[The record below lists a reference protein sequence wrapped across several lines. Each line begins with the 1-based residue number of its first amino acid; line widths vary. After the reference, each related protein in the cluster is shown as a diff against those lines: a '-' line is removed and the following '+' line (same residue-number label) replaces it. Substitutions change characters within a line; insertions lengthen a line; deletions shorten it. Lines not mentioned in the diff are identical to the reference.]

1 MARQP
6 FFGRGPAPQIAR
18 MDTQAATAPG
28 RNWGAAFES
37 IGQTVGDTL
46 EKFRADKEKKKQ
58 QTILGDTVFNQFK
71 DNPEAIGAADEE
83 ELRAIT
89 NSLGK
94 NPDALNFVTQFR
106 RDAQTAR
113 MNEQLIQQ
121 RGRLIDSLENEKV
134 NTENLNRFLYQ
145 DRTPEVELAE
155 SQEGPVPIY
164 KMPGKFAERVKAS
177 DSGYSPAGPTINV
190 ATGEIDPRTIPA
202 PQAAQPLPER
212 FQALLNSDLS
222 PEAKAQGLA
231 AIKAEAAALAGPE
244 QELDREMRLAA
255 YKDQLGGATGPI
267 DTTAS
272 DVTNDA
278 IGRALP
284 LIGDFTTGFG
294 SYLKGIPGTEAK
306 TLDRLLATVRANVG
320 FEKLQA
326 MRKASPTGGALGNVS
341 DKEIQFLQAVLGD
354 LDQANDD
361 VELKYNL
368 KLVQHMFNNIVHGKG
383 NHSFRHPG
391 DPTEAGGQPPA
402 GGATPADIE
411 ALRQQIIRKTALG
424 EARATE
430 RRESAERLHDQ
441 APDLPPSTDPLIE
454 DLRRQQGADAF
465 RAPMGSPGLPPSTPQ
480 PPKPI
485 DEVLKDVDTLIQS
498 FGPGQ

>member
-1 MARQP
+1 M
-6 FFGRGPAPQIAR
+6 
-18 MDTQAATAPG
+18 QAATAPG

-37 IGQTVGDTL
+37 IGQTVGQAV
-46 EKFRADKEKKKQ
+46 EKHRENKKAKKKERDF
-58 QTILGDTVFNQFK
+58 IDSFEARISKSPEFAKSLGLNPDDSVEVRLAGKTYFN
-71 DNPEAIGAADEE
+71 NPEARQLSEDFS
-83 ELRAIT
+83 R
-89 NSLGK
+89 
-94 NPDALNFVTQFR
+94 FQ

-244 QELDREMRLAA
+244 QELQNKMRFEL
-255 YKDQLGGATGPI
+255 YKNQLGGATGPI

-383 NHSFRHPG
+383 NHSFPHPDG
-391 DPTEAGGQPPA
+391 QTGAGGQPPA
-402 GGATPADIE
+402 GGATPEDIE
-411 ALRQQIIRKTALG
+411 ALRQQIESKTAL
-424 EARATE
+424 EVERAATLE
-430 RRESAERLHDQ
+430 GFFAD
-441 APDLPPSTDPLIE
+441 PPV
-454 DLRRQQGADAF
+454 
-465 RAPMGSPGLPPSTPQ
+465 GSEPAGLPPSTPQ
-480 PPKPI
+480 PLKPI
-485 DEVLKDVDTLIQS
+485 GEVLKDADKLIQG